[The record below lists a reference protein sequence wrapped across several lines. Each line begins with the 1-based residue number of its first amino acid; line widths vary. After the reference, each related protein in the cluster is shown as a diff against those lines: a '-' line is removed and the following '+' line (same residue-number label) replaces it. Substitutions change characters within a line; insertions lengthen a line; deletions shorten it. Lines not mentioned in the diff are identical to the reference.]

1 MSTVIANMSMSL
13 DGFVADPSDGIGDLT
28 AWAVTGDVEVPTA
41 TPGFAFRTSAASA
54 DVMREALVNV
64 GAVVGGRRYFE
75 LANGWGGNH
84 PMGAPAF
91 IVTHSVPEGWPRP
104 GSSISFVTDGVES
117 AMNRAKEAAGD
128 KWVAVATPDLVRQCL
143 NLGLLDEIAIDLV
156 PVVLGA
162 GVPFFTN
169 LKETP
174 VRLDGPIVVEG
185 DGVTHLKYRV
195 RR

>member
-13 DGFVADPSDGIGDLT
+13 DGFVADPSDGIGDLV

-41 TPGFAFRTSAASA
+41 TPEFAFRTSAPSA
-54 DVMREALVNV
+54 NVLREALANV
-64 GAVVGGRRYFE
+64 GAVVGGRRYFD
-75 LANGWGGNH
+75 LANGWGGSH

-91 IVTHSVPEGWPRP
+91 IVTHSVPDGWPRP

-117 AMNRAKEAAGD
+117 AVNQAKEAAGD

-156 PVVLGA
+156 PIILGA

-174 VRLDGPIVVEG
+174 VQLDEPIVVEG
-185 DGVTHLKYRV
+185 TGVTHLKYRV